1 MLTRCRINTCVGRRL
16 QNLSLAVGVLPRL
29 VALLLAWAL
38 LFVRSVP
45 FDTLAMWLAIA
56 VDRPLVD
63 VVLGL
68 ESLDLVAQE
77 FLSKQCAARILWSR
91 LKSDFKARG

>member
-1 MLTRCRINTCVGRRL
+1 MQITHSAKRSRRQKLERVPSLGRGRGG
-16 QNLSLAVGVLPRL
+16 LS
-29 VALLLAWAL
+29 
-38 LFVRSVP
+38 P

-91 LKSDFKARG
+91 LKSDFKAHG